1 MNNISI
7 ILFANRL
14 SGSGLG
20 QQVISSILPR
30 SDIHVVQ
37 LPEEPY
43 SWKEL
48 GYDKLHNENLRIA
61 VCGGDG
67 TVNWVVSMLSEY
79 YGHDTDSF
87 RPPLAII
94 PMGTGNDLSNMLGW
108 GQAFD
113 FFDLVDIDDRLD
125 EIRRVKDVKNVDIW
139 SVSAKKLKSKEPAKT
154 KTMIN
159 YFSIGV
165 DANIAK
171 DFADARNSFPEL
183 FFCHTASRLMYV
195 PVTFGSLI
203 GQNTLETYLKG
214 SMEVDGQTIPFNFTD
229 SSKTF
234 IVQAITS
241 IYGGLDLW
249 KSPEERAVDDG
260 KFEIIEQGGFWSL
273 AFSQIGVN
281 LSDGI
286 GQAQSVTLTTS
297 ETAVY
302 QIDGEP
308 MVAEGPHKFTV
319 TRIGSYPML
328 FA

>member
-30 SDIHVVQ
+30 SDVHVVC

-48 GYDKLHNENLRIA
+48 GYDQLHNPDLRIA

-67 TVNWVVSMLSEY
+67 TVNWVVNMLSAY
-79 YGHDTDSF
+79 YGNDSNNF

-108 GQAFD
+108 GQG
-113 FFDLVDIDDRLD
+113 FDLFDWADIDDRLE
-125 EIRRVKDVKNVDIW
+125 EIQRVQEIKNVDIW
-139 SVSAKKLKSKEPAKT
+139 EVSVQKLNSKEPPKVRQ
-154 KTMIN
+154 MIN

-183 FFCHTASRLMYV
+183 FFCHAASRFMYV

-203 GQNTLETYLKG
+203 GQNTLDTYLTG
-214 SMEVDGQTIPFNFTD
+214 SMQIDGIDIPFNFTD
-229 SSKTF
+229 TSKTF
-234 IVQAITS
+234 IVQAISS

-249 KSPEERAVDDG
+249 KSPETRAVDDG
-260 KFEIIEQGGFWSL
+260 KFEVIEQGGFWSL

-281 LSDGI
+281 LSDQV
-286 GQAQSVTLTTS
+286 GQAQSVTLQTS
-297 ETAVY
+297 STAVY

-308 MVAEGPHKFTV
+308 MIAEGAHQFTV
-319 TRIGSYPML
+319 KRIGSYPML
-328 FA
+328 FS